1 MGVGCY
7 WTFRVVMAIW
17 EGLKYY
23 MEPPFST
30 SLATVQQSVH
40 LVPCWAQRLSRE
52 QTSPALGWEETRN
65 NSLQKQIYRSMY
77 QYHRR
82 SYREQGE
89 GIKGNQVQS
98 EGEWE
103 PVL

>member
-1 MGVGCY
+1 
-7 WTFRVVMAIW
+7 MAIW